1 MMRMPNVIGVA
12 NDRLIESSKHAP
24 PSGSHSQETADAHN
38 LQLGN
43 MLDDA
48 GMVGTATP
56 AGKSQVTG
64 GVLACLRTCVRSAVY
79 VDVIWHLR
87 AIAIPTCPVT
97 IQCKKRRP
105 P

>member
-1 MMRMPNVIGVA
+1 MGVA
-12 NDRLIESSKHAP
+12 DDRLTGSSKHAP
-24 PSGSHSQETADAHN
+24 PSGPHSQETADAHN

-64 GVLACLRTCVRSAVY
+64 GVLACLRT
-79 VDVIWHLR
+79 DVICHLR
-87 AIAIPTCPVT
+87 AIAIPTYPFT